1 MEDMLIWVDEQD
13 REIGTGPKMLTHREA
28 RLHRAFS
35 VFVYDPVTRD
45 MLLQKRARGKY
56 HSGGLWSNA
65 CCSHPRAG
73 EDLETAVHRRLCL
86 ELGSDLTG
94 SLLHCGTFVYR
105 ADFDGLSEHE
115 LDHVFLLSVARE
127 TVPLDRF
134 DHTEIEE
141 LQWIGMEALDA
152 WLADAPEDFSAWF
165 SRAYTL
171 ARSRG
176 IDCIQ

>member
-1 MEDMLIWVDEQD
+1 MNDEIALVDLDD
-13 REIGTGPKMLTHREA
+13 RITGYALKADVHRDGL
-28 RLHRAFS
+28 LHRAFS
-35 VFVYDPVTRD
+35 IFITNGSE
-45 MLLQKRARGKY
+45 MLLQRRNVRKY

-115 LDHVFLLSVARE
+115 LDHVFLLPAARE

-141 LQWIGMEALDA
+141 LQWIGMEALDV

-165 SRAYTL
+165 SRAYAL